1 MKWAYICLAY
11 ITAQQGEHQNYVVS
25 GFMSELHLINSIPA
39 LPSGKPKCAS
49 TPRIPKILGNFEGC
63 TRTEQQNTPPILFL
77 CNLMHLKTKIIKNI
91 FKFIF
96 LKTITADNR
105 H

>member
-11 ITAQQGEHQNYVVS
+11 IIAQQGEHQIYVVS
-25 GFMSELHLINSIPA
+25 AFMSELHLINSIPV

-49 TPRIPKILGNFEGC
+49 TRPPPQNFERC

-77 CNLMHLKTKIIKNI
+77 CNLMQLKTKIIKNI